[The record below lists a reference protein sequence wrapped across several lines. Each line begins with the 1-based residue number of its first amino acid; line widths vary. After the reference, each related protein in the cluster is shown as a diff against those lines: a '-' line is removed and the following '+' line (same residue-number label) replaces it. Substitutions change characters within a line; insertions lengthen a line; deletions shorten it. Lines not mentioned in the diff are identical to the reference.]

1 MFMNFWYPVVRA
13 VDLGAT
19 PQKVRILAHDFV
31 VFRDEQGKP
40 AVLSDTCIH
49 RGASLSAGKCK
60 EDGSVQCPYHG
71 WRFNREGVCTRI
83 PSIGSKTKPPPRA
96 RVDAYPVQEQYGIVF
111 AFLGDLPE
119 AERPPIMPVPEHGT
133 DEWRSTLVTFDVDYH
148 YERSIENGL
157 DPAHNEYVH
166 TTHGYQGER
175 EDTYLMMELRPHQD
189 NAWGH
194 GFLSTFDA
202 PPLKNP
208 VMRQFRK
215 EGGKMEAGSGT
226 YGPNH
231 MWTYIHFTAKTAM
244 HQYMFEAP
252 IDENRTR
259 VFLLNQRNIG
269 FFKVVY
275 VNFFRKIARFVV
287 DRFRRRPDA
296 DAAAPVTARE
306 PEPTPLDRWL
316 SKTSRM
322 GPIGRLIKRRLN
334 LWLDKKI
341 NERNMF
347 IASQDITVMNNVR
360 PRLTPPSRA
369 KELMMPADRVILQ
382 YRDKLDEFESRGWRI
397 DMAALRAAK
406 AKGDV
411 IFAIPCPARRETNAW
426 VLDEVP
432 RVAPS
437 PAAPTLQAVGGG

>member
-31 VFRDEQGKP
+31 VFRDDKGQP

-49 RGASLSAGKCK
+49 RGASLAAGKCK
-60 EDGSVQCPYHG
+60 DDGTVQCPYHG
-71 WRFNREGVCTRI
+71 WRYDRDGVCTRI

-96 RVDAYPVQEQYGIVF
+96 RVDAYPVQEKYGIVF

-119 AERPPIMPVPEHGT
+119 EQRPPIMPVPEHGT
-133 DEWRSTLVTFDVDYH
+133 DEWRSTLVTFDVNYH

-175 EDTYLMMELRPHQD
+175 EDTYLMMELRPEQ
-189 NAWGH
+189 NNPWGY
-194 GFLSTFDA
+194 GFMATFDA

-208 VMRQFRK
+208 IMRRFRPK
-215 EGGKMEAGSGT
+215 GGKMEAGSGT

-231 MWTYIHFTAKTAM
+231 MWTYINFTAKTAM

-252 IDENRTR
+252 IDQNRTR
-259 VFLLNQRNIG
+259 VFLLNQRNVA
-269 FFKVVY
+269 FFKQ
-275 VNFFRKIARFVV
+275 
-287 DRFRRRPDA
+287 
-296 DAAAPVTARE
+296 
-306 PEPTPLDRWL
+306 
-316 SKTSRM
+316 SKM
-322 GPIGRLIKRRLN
+322 GAIGKLFKPRIN

-347 IASQDITVMNNVR
+347 IASQDIKVMNEVK
-360 PRLTPPSRA
+360 PALTPPSRA
-369 KELMMPADRVILQ
+369 KELMMPADKVILQ
-382 YRDKLDEFESRGWRI
+382 YRDKLDEFEARGWRI

-406 AKGDV
+406 DRGDV
-411 IFAIPCPARRETNAW
+411 IYAIPCPARRETNAW